1 MCVGGAAD
9 AGEKDFRSGRLDRP
23 HTLGDSEF
31 CEGGGVEPDHLGL
44 IDGEKVAAAGPVV
57 DDERV
62 DGTDL
67 GQRLPTW
74 TLEAGACRSDLMRA
88 CLCTVYWVETGLG
101 GSRCADRTKSKIARN
116 SRSD

>member
-67 GQRLPTW
+67 GVPGQDLGDTSRLVKREN
-74 TLEAGACRSDLMRA
+74 L
-88 CLCTVYWVETGLG
+88 
-101 GSRCADRTKSKIARN
+101 RT
-116 SRSD
+116 